1 MAVQASES
9 SSIVRLLSACMV
21 HVNIVTLQRRWTS
34 NKRPRHLSVAG
45 FVTYRIKRYKEYLPS
60 QIAIVPD
67 ELFLPHMECSSF
79 RQLFFQSRI
88 CRTIRDSY
96 YSIYD
101 IVSTKTSIRTA
112 VKWISKSHMLINFL
126 SFSCRLC
133 TLGNQA
139 WSSMLRL
146 VPSNFHSFSLFIRT
160 LNAKTPFECSAN
172 LPNRIPMLLRLDIF
186 PSKRLVSGKS
196 CR

>member
-34 NKRPRHLSVAG
+34 NKRPRHLPVAG

-67 ELFLPHMECSSF
+67 ELFFPHADSSSGIQHITLF
-79 RQLFFQSRI
+79 RSWI

-101 IVSTKTSIRTA
+101 IVSTKTPIRTA
-112 VKWISKSHMLINFL
+112 VKWISKSRMLVNFL

-139 WSSMLRL
+139 WPSTLRL
-146 VPSNFHSFSLFIRT
+146 VQSNFHSFSLFIRT
-160 LNAKTPFECSAN
+160 PNAKTPFELNVVQIFLTESRCCWGWKFPQAN
-172 LPNRIPMLLRLDIF
+172 
-186 PSKRLVSGKS
+186 V
-196 CR
+196 